1 MRRHT
6 EPIDVYRAL
15 VSALADN
22 VLPTAAIGAIFA
34 GIGLYTYSKTGAAIA
49 MDITVVGILAT
60 ALKIL
65 LIRFH
70 RRAMVVRPSSDAA
83 VKRFEL
89 GHAITTWCM
98 AAPVGALCALLF
110 SLPALQLHVVGTALL
125 FGYCAGVATRIS
137 ARPLIAMSAVTIAA
151 VPAIASALIYLQ
163 DARLL
168 IIAVFALFL
177 LIALETIWHIYG
189 NDRRLITMR
198 LQMANL
204 ARLDP
209 LTSLHNRLGLREA
222 FDALPRGNNGL
233 IAVHAFGLDGF
244 KAVNDQFGHATGD
257 ILLKA
262 IAERLQQL
270 VGQNHAAARV
280 GGDEFVVLQPVSDR
294 QSDAGALAENIH
306 RQLTEP
312 YDVGT
317 GRPITLG
324 LSLGFSIAPLST
336 ASLNALMREADAASY
351 EIKRN
356 GGGFQ
361 PHPSPSSASA
371 AHGPFAHPTSGGAD
385 QA

>member
-34 GIGLYTYSKTGAAIA
+34 GIGLYTYSKTGAAVAIG
-49 MDITVVGILAT
+49 ITVVGILAT

-70 RRAMVVRPSSDAA
+70 RRAMVVRPSSDAG

-98 AAPVGALCALLF
+98 AGPVGALSALLF

-151 VPAIASALIYLQ
+151 VPAIASALIFLQ

-233 IAVHAFGLDGF
+233 IAVHAFDLDGF

-270 VGQNHAAARV
+270 VGQNYAAARV

-294 QSDAGALAENIH
+294 SPMQGHLRE
-306 RQLTEP
+306 T
-312 YDVGT
+312 
-317 GRPITLG
+317 
-324 LSLGFSIAPLST
+324 FIA
-336 ASLNALMREADAASY
+336 N
-351 EIKRN
+351 
-356 GGGFQ
+356 
-361 PHPSPSSASA
+361 
-371 AHGPFAHPTSGGAD
+371 
-385 QA
+385 

>member
-34 GIGLYTYSKTGAAIA
+34 GIGLYTYSKTGAAVA
-49 MDITVVGILAT
+49 MGITVVGILAT

-189 NDRRLITMR
+189 NDRR
-198 LQMANL
+198 
-204 ARLDP
+204 
-209 LTSLHNRLGLREA
+209 
-222 FDALPRGNNGL
+222 
-233 IAVHAFGLDGF
+233 
-244 KAVNDQFGHATGD
+244 
-257 ILLKA
+257 
-262 IAERLQQL
+262 
-270 VGQNHAAARV
+270 
-280 GGDEFVVLQPVSDR
+280 
-294 QSDAGALAENIH
+294 
-306 RQLTEP
+306 
-312 YDVGT
+312 
-317 GRPITLG
+317 
-324 LSLGFSIAPLST
+324 
-336 ASLNALMREADAASY
+336 
-351 EIKRN
+351 
-356 GGGFQ
+356 
-361 PHPSPSSASA
+361 
-371 AHGPFAHPTSGGAD
+371 
-385 QA
+385 

>member
-34 GIGLYTYSKTGAAIA
+34 GIGLYTYSKTGAAVAIG
-49 MDITVVGILAT
+49 ITVVGILAT

-70 RRAMVVRPSSDAA
+70 RRAMGVRPSSDAA

-98 AAPVGALCALLF
+98 AAPVGALSALLF

-151 VPAIASALIYLQ
+151 VPAIASALIFLQ

-233 IAVHAFGLDGF
+233 IAVHAFDLDGF

-294 QSDAGALAENIH
+294 QSDAGALAGNIH

-336 ASLNALMREADAASY
+336 ASLNTLMREADAASY

-361 PHPSPSSASA
+361 PHPSPSNVSADL
-371 AHGPFAHPTSGGAD
+371 GPFAEPKSRGAD
-385 QA
+385 QR

>member
-1 MRRHT
+1 
-6 EPIDVYRAL
+6 
-15 VSALADN
+15 
-22 VLPTAAIGAIFA
+22 
-34 GIGLYTYSKTGAAIA
+34 
-49 MDITVVGILAT
+49 
-60 ALKIL
+60 
-65 LIRFH
+65 
-70 RRAMVVRPSSDAA
+70 
-83 VKRFEL
+83 
-89 GHAITTWCM
+89 
-98 AAPVGALCALLF
+98 
-110 SLPALQLHVVGTALL
+110 
-125 FGYCAGVATRIS
+125 
-137 ARPLIAMSAVTIAA
+137 
-151 VPAIASALIYLQ
+151 
-163 DARLL
+163 
-168 IIAVFALFL
+168 
-177 LIALETIWHIYG
+177 
-189 NDRRLITMR
+189 MR

-233 IAVHAFGLDGF
+233 IAVHAFDLDGF
-244 KAVNDQFGHATGD
+244 EAVNDQFGHATGD

-361 PHPSPSSASA
+361 PHPSPTRASA
-371 AHGPFAHPTSGGAD
+371 KLGPFAEPQSGGTD